1 MAGLKIDEIL
11 DFAIEE
17 EENARLFYLDL
28 AAKMENPKM
37 KEVFEQFAQE
47 ELGHK
52 KKLQNIKARE
62 SISVTPERVQD
73 LQIAD
78 YTVEVQPSPDMSY
91 QDALLLAMNKEKKA
105 FQLYLDLADAIN
117 DAQIKELFMMLAQEE
132 AKHKLRF
139 ELEYDQV
146 ILSEN

>member
-62 SISVTPERVQD
+62 SIPVTHERVQD

-117 DAQIKELFMMLAQEE
+117 DAQIKELFMILAQEE